1 MNNEERKTF
10 EPKEKVFPDM
20 SQSVKEFKRTEIRT
34 QEESQKDL
42 PQNDELWER
51 LCDMFM
57 SFFE

>member
-20 SQSVKEFKRTEIRT
+20 SQSVKEFKETEKMN
-34 QEESQKDL
+34 QEENKKGL